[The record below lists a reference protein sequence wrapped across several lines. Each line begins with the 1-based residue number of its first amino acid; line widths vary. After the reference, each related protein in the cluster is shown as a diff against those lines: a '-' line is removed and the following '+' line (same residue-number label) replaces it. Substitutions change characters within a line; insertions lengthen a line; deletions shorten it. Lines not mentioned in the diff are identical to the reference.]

1 MFMEIDFSKFLIY
14 KETDYRITW
23 DKRVLIQNFFNFNI
37 EHINV
42 ESLKSFIFNFLNTLE
57 NENLKLKTQ
66 FPRAIYVKVHVRV
79 TVNCPLA
86 GIQERDYYFSS
97 ISYLIRD
104 KNDFKEKM
112 KMISLELLEQ
122 IEKLK
127 ESILFESQ
135 CFIENIT
142 LIHINVC
149 EWVDRYLI
157 AKRFG
162 INPKE
167 LEIFETKKVIGFRNA
182 KTKRFVYVIRKEK
195 VRTKFVRIG
204 KVSRKKKV
212 SKKKKVSR
220 KKSSSKKVVGK
231 KKNKR

>member
-212 SKKKKVSR
+212 SKKKSG
-220 KKSSSKKVVGK
+220 SKKVVRK